1 MVYKNTHELVDS
13 IKRKETTSAEIL
25 ENLLTQIKSKNSDV
39 NALVTLDVERA
50 MDKAKEADLGFLPT
64 FNNYHLYQ
72 SK

>member
-13 IKRKETTSAEIL
+13 IKNKETTSAEIL

-50 MDKAKEADLGFLPT
+50 MDTAKEADLGFLPT